1 MSKCHSRRTDC
12 NSLHSHASVK
22 EANRCNELT
31 LMERGGR
38 IKTLKQQPRLV
49 LRDGFTFQGEK
60 IRKIEYV
67 ADFSYFDND
76 TEMWC
81 IEDTKGFKTDVYKLK
96 VKLLKF
102 VMKEAEDFL
111 FIES

>member
-1 MSKCHSRRTDC
+1 
-12 NSLHSHASVK
+12 
-22 EANRCNELT
+22 
-31 LMERGGR
+31 MERGGR
-38 IKTLKQQPRLV
+38 IKMLKQQPRLE
-49 LRDGFTFQGEK
+49 LQSGFTFQGEK
-60 IRKIEYV
+60 FRKIEYV

-76 TEMWC
+76 TETWC